1 MKGPVASTHFGV
13 ICPEVGGH
21 LNPMIA
27 LGKELQ
33 RRGHRLTFY
42 QRPYGRAKV
51 EAAGL
56 TCRTFAEAEYPVEA
70 TAATVRRLGDLRGL
84 TALRFTWDRLGRSLE
99 SAVRDLPAM
108 IRDDGVSFIIADSAV
123 SSIGATLAECAGIPY
138 ALLSSALVDHF
149 EREIPPCWTSW
160 KYNTRWWAIVRNRI
174 AYKLLNLRAGGF
186 RQRLAQQR
194 RRLGLPA
201 VSRTD
206 AIVHISI
213 QPPGFDYPRRA
224 WPANLHFT
232 GPITDPTTRP
242 RANFPFEQLDARPL
256 IYVAVGTII
265 GAKPAIFRCI
275 AQACAEMNV
284 QLVIALGGAMKRE
297 LLGELP
303 CRPIVVDF
311 APQLEILKRAALC
324 ITHAGT
330 NTVFECLAEGVPIVA
345 LPVMNDGP
353 GTAARI
359 EWLGCGEML
368 LEKELNPQRLRKKI
382 KMVLGY
388 PRYRQSAEK
397 LREAIKQAGGVKKAA
412 DLIEN
417 AVISHK

>member
-1 MKGPVASTHFGV
+1 
-13 ICPEVGGH
+13 
-21 LNPMIA
+21 
-27 LGKELQ
+27 
-33 RRGHRLTFY
+33 
-42 QRPYGRAKV
+42 
-51 EAAGL
+51 
-56 TCRTFAEAEYPVEA
+56 
-70 TAATVRRLGDLRGL
+70 
-84 TALRFTWDRLGRSLE
+84 
-99 SAVRDLPAM
+99 M

-382 KMVLGY
+382 KMVLGD